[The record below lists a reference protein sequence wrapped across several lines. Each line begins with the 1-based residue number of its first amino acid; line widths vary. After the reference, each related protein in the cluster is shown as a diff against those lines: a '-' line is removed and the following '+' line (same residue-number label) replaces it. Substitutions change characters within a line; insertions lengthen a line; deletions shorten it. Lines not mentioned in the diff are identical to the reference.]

1 MAPRAASR
9 LIDLHG
15 VGVAQATR
23 QADTDPLR
31 SGFIFMA
38 LTHAVS
44 GQPLDVRPFGNRMAT
59 EKTTALFKSRD
70 LEVMRLVLLTGKSL
84 PPHKVQ
90 GEITIH
96 CLEGS
101 LGIELDEKTVR
112 LEAGELL
119 FLAADAMHGVNAVT
133 DATALVTIALKS

>member
-1 MAPRAASR
+1 
-9 LIDLHG
+9 
-15 VGVAQATR
+15 
-23 QADTDPLR
+23 
-31 SGFIFMA
+31 MA
-38 LTHAVS
+38 LAHAVS
-44 GQPLDVRPFGNRMAT
+44 GQPLDVRPMGNRMAT

-70 LEVMRLVLLTGKSL
+70 LEVMRLVLLAGKSL
-84 PPHKVQ
+84 PPHKVP

-119 FLAADAMHGVNAVT
+119 FLAAGAMHGVNAVT
-133 DATALVTIALKS
+133 DASALVTIALKP